1 MSFGTVY
8 GFILLNAIILHTKM
22 KKNSLDI
29 LQSEWYIIKCVV
41 NVNRFQFIIILSC
54 ILFGYLKPCNE

>member
-1 MSFGTVY
+1 MLITISQFH
-8 GFILLNAIILHTKM
+8 AIELITYTRLIQN
-22 KKNSLDI
+22 NSKCH
-29 LQSEWYIIKCVV
+29 LQSEGYVIKCVV